1 MTHEYSKALEMSYLA
16 WLAYSTELAEIHEKL
31 NVSASPNLQAYQI
44 LELLREGTEHYGFV
58 AINGEQEIVIA
69 IRGTVSVK
77 DWMYNLL
84 TPRIVDEFH
93 FGFQLYTEP
102 IWKQLQN
109 ILPNLL
115 KDKPKIITT
124 GHSLGGASATLL
136 AHKLNKSDLKS
147 SYSSLETYTFGA
159 PPLGTESVKLE
170 TPLYRF
176 RTPGDLVPHL
186 PLLGGCIVEMT
197 SNSLA
202 WLPQV
207 QQPLTE
213 MSKTLTEYSHP
224 EPEYLLHSTGK
235 VYKLDASQMNIQKQQ
250 SEFLKILLEKPDHG
264 AAFAE
269 ITSSLVKIF
278 QFQGN
283 IQALITESIGG
294 YLGKITETL
303 LIEHDILRYIQALD
317 SEKNLPQSIFAK
329 SEPDITTEIQA
340 ISLVEDQDM
349 FNKNLLKKIAKGAV
363 QAGEEIVKETAHVG
377 GEIID
382 MTNLSESVEP
392 VDNSQAD
399 EVPTT
404 DSAITVTTD
413 KPQTGNWWDGAFGV
427 VAGAAGAVGNAASAV
442 GGTVAGAAGSVG
454 NVVGGAAS
462 AVGGTVAGAAGNVG
476 GAIVSA
482 GSAVGGV
489 AGSVG
494 SVVGGAA
501 AATAGAVG
509 GAVGAFTQT
518 VGGAVVG
525 GISSATSSA
534 GSAIETVSNSPLI
547 RKAAGVFNADW
558 FLKILDQ
565 VDVNAA
571 EAEVQRLKEQY
582 PNESDYQIA
591 QRIIGQKAVFAGAT
605 GFATTIVPGSAAA
618 LFAVDLAA
626 TTSLQA
632 EMVYQIA
639 CAYGMDLKDP
649 TRKGE
654 VIAVFGLAFGGKMA
668 IKAGLGLLRNIPLAG
683 AVIAAS
689 SEAVMLYTLGQA
701 SCAFYEAKLDP
712 VNFEEKLVDIQKDS
726 EERLKSAIPQEKIID
741 QILVHV
747 ILAGN
752 QGRSKE
758 SVLADLKAANLR
770 PESIEAIAEYME
782 SPLPLETLL
791 KDIKPQYALSLFA
804 QCQNFAMLDGIM
816 TPEEAKVIEMIHQ
829 KFS

>member
-1 MTHEYSKALEMSYLA
+1 MTHEYSKALELSYLA

-31 NVSASPNLQAYQI
+31 NASESPNLQAYQI
-44 LELLREGTEHYGFV
+44 LELLKEGTEHYGFV
-58 AINGEQEIVIA
+58 AINGEREIVIA

-109 ILPNLL
+109 ILPDLL

-136 AHKLNKSDLKS
+136 AHKLNKSDLKP
-147 SYSSLETYTFGA
+147 SYSNLETYTFGA

-176 RTPGDLVPHL
+176 RTPGDLVPYL

-197 SNSLA
+197 SNNLA

-207 QQPLTE
+207 QQPLAE
-213 MSKTLTEYSHP
+213 MSKTLTGYSHP

-250 SEFLKILLEKPDHG
+250 SEFLKILLEKPDHS

-269 ITSSLVKIF
+269 ISSSLVKIF

-283 IQALITESIGG
+283 IQALVTESIGG
-294 YLGKITETL
+294 YLGKTTETL

-329 SEPDITTEIQA
+329 PEPDIKTEIQA
-340 ISLVEDQDM
+340 ISLVENKDM
-349 FNKNLLKKIAKGAV
+349 FNKNLLKKIAKGTV
-363 QAGEEIVKETAHVG
+363 QAGEKIVKETAHVS
-377 GEIID
+377 GEIVD

-392 VDNSQAD
+392 VNNSQAD

-404 DSAITVTTD
+404 DSAITVTTE
-413 KPQTGNWWDGAFGV
+413 KPQTGNWWDGAFGA
-427 VAGAAGAVGNAASAV
+427 VAGAAGAFGNAASAV
-442 GGTVAGAAGSVG
+442 GGTVAGAAGNVG
-454 NVVGGAAS
+454 N
-462 AVGGTVAGAAGNVG
+462 AVGGKVAGAAGNVG

-482 GSAVGGV
+482 GSAVGG
-489 AGSVG
+489 
-494 SVVGGAA
+494 AA
-501 AATAGAVG
+501 VATAGAIG
-509 GAVGAFTQT
+509 GAAGAFTQT

-534 GSAIETVSNSPLI
+534 GYAIESVGNSPLI
-547 RKAAGVFNADW
+547 RKAAEVFNADW

-565 VDVNAA
+565 VDAVAS
-571 EAEVQRLKEQY
+571 EAEVQGLKQQY
-582 PNESDYQIA
+582 PNESAYQIA
-591 QRIIGQKAVFAGAT
+591 QRIIGQKAVFAGAS

-618 LFAVDLAA
+618 LFVVDLAA

-649 TRKGE
+649 ARKGE
-654 VIAVFGLAFGGKMA
+654 VVAVFGLAFGGKMA

-689 SEAVMLYTLGQA
+689 SDAVMLYTLGQA
-701 SCAFYEAKLDP
+701 SCSFYEAKLNP
-712 VNFEEKLVDIQKDS
+712 VNFEEKLVDIQVDS
-726 EERLKSAIPQEKIID
+726 EERLKSAIPQEQIID

-752 QGRSKE
+752 QGKSKE
-758 SVLADLKAANLR
+758 SVVADLKAANLR
-770 PESIEAIAEYME
+770 PESIEAIAEYMNA
-782 SPLPLETLL
+782 PLPLEVLL
-791 KDIKPQYALSLFA
+791 KDIKPEYALSLFA
-804 QCQNFAMLDGIM
+804 QCQKFAMLDGIM
-816 TPEEAKVIEMIHQ
+816 TPEEAQVIEMIHQ
-829 KFS
+829 KFA